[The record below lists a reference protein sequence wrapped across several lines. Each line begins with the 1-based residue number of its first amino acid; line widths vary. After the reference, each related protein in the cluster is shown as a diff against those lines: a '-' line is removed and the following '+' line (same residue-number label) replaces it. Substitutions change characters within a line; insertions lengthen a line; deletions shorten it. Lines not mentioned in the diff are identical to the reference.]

1 MLSNVQSNLITNNG
15 SSNLIGG
22 LFVYSNV
29 TLESSIYSNDFNLF
43 IKSFT
48 LYVYILLKLSIA
60 KKSTKYENL
69 KNFEHS
75 FLNYDLFSYV
85 ILSGNCNVSYA
96 ISLVLNTFVPVS
108 LGALPPNASS
118 FYGT

>member
-1 MLSNVQSNLITNNG
+1 VQSNLITNNG
-15 SSNLIGG
+15 SSKRIGA
-22 LFVYSNV
+22 LLLASNV

-48 LYVYILLKLSIA
+48 EYVYILLKLSIA
-60 KKSTKYENL
+60 KKSTKYEKRKNL
-69 KNFEHS
+69 EHS

-85 ILSGNCNVSYA
+85 ILSGNYNVSYA